1 VERWLA
7 STLESM
13 GDAVVATD
21 AEGRVTFVN
30 PVAEALT
37 GWDAASALGRRLD
50 EVLRLVDPE
59 TREPI
64 PDLVR
69 RVVGKEMVI
78 EIGDCQLLARDGWE
92 RPVDDSAAPI
102 RDAAGDVVGVVVVFR
117 DVGARKQVE
126 EKLHHAAT
134 HDPLTGLPNRALML
148 DRLTRIFEYSKR
160 HPEHGFGVLPLD
172 LDRFK
177 AINDGLGHLSGDQ
190 VLTPVA
196 RRLDGE
202 LRAPDTVAR
211 FGGDEFVVLLDG
223 IPNAREALLVAERV
237 QKSLEAPIDVGAKR
251 SPPLPASAWR

>member
-64 PDLVR
+64 PDLVP

-78 EIGDCQLLARDGWE
+78 EIGDC
-92 RPVDDSAAPI
+92 
-102 RDAAGDVVGVVVVFR
+102 
-117 DVGARKQVE
+117 
-126 EKLHHAAT
+126 
-134 HDPLTGLPNRALML
+134 
-148 DRLTRIFEYSKR
+148 
-160 HPEHGFGVLPLD
+160 
-172 LDRFK
+172 
-177 AINDGLGHLSGDQ
+177 
-190 VLTPVA
+190 
-196 RRLDGE
+196 
-202 LRAPDTVAR
+202 
-211 FGGDEFVVLLDG
+211 
-223 IPNAREALLVAERV
+223 
-237 QKSLEAPIDVGAKR
+237 
-251 SPPLPASAWR
+251 